1 MRRIL
6 RSYLD
11 TFRRILL
18 SRFDKM
24 KIVPNFTAAFGAISK
39 NFIQQIIPS
48 SSAYKSLEIGT
59 ITTTKTIFAARSKLR
74 KGV

>member
-11 TFRRILL
+11 TLRGILL

-24 KIVPNFTAAFGAISK
+24 KIVPNFTAAFGSLSK
-39 NFIQQIIPS
+39 NSIQQIIPS
-48 SSAYKSLEIGT
+48 WRAYKSLEIGT
-59 ITTTKTIFAARSKLR
+59 ITTTKTILAARSKLR

>member
-1 MRRIL
+1 MRRIV

-18 SRFDKM
+18 PRFNKM
-24 KIVPNFTAAFGAISK
+24 KIVPNFTTALGSLSK
-39 NFIQQIIPS
+39 NSIQQIIPS
-48 SSAYKSLEIGT
+48 SRAYKSLEIGT
-59 ITTTKTIFAARSKLR
+59 ITTTKTILAARSKLR

>member
-1 MRRIL
+1 
-6 RSYLD
+6 
-11 TFRRILL
+11 
-18 SRFDKM
+18 M
-24 KIVPNFTAAFGAISK
+24 KIVPNFTAAFGSISK

-59 ITTTKTIFAARSKLR
+59 ITTTKTILAARSKLR